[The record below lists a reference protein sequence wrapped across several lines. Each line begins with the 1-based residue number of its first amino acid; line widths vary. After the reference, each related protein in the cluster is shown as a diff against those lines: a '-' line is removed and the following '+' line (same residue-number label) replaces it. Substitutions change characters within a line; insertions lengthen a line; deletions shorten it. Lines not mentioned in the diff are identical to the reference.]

1 MSTWQ
6 AGQVLLWG
14 GALTRV
20 SWAPE
25 ALLVQEMRLWT
36 SWECPLP
43 GVFPAPGLE
52 QGPQPLVSHQS
63 HQH

>member
-6 AGQVLLWG
+6 AGQVLLG
-14 GALTRV
+14 RGAHSGV
-20 SWAPE
+20 SWVPE
-25 ALLVQEMRLWT
+25 GLLVQEMRLWT

-43 GVFPAPGLE
+43 EVFPAPSLG
-52 QGPQPLVSHQS
+52 QDPQPLVSHQS